1 MKIMLLHLLRGW
13 RPLSTRLS
21 TSQKMPASLWGMHRH
36 VRGPGGTLRRDDK
49 HVTAELRLLGGKKR
63 LLRLTHGGKVGRSWP
78 PFSASAAVYGT

>member
-1 MKIMLLHLLRGW
+1 M
-13 RPLSTRLS
+13 
-21 TSQKMPASLWGMHRH
+21 
-36 VRGPGGTLRRDDK
+36 RGPGGTLRRDDK